1 MFDLDAIRARDAA
14 GVYDGIEVHSANA
27 NFRIAAFDRRAL
39 LRYVDELLAAT
50 RKVKCGRCHGTSR
63 ITLTNT
69 IDEVHDYGPCPDC
82 SDLRRLLGESHG

>member
-1 MFDLDAIRARDAA
+1 MFDLDAIRARDDAA
-14 GVYDGIEVHSANA
+14 EADADQLSQPS
-27 NFRIAAFDRRAL
+27 RDRRNL
-39 LRYVDELLAAT
+39 LMFIDELLAAT

-82 SDLRRLLGESHG
+82 SDLRRLLGKSHG